1 MPAVLTPTTTQ
12 YPTVLAAGAGAMSHA
27 GAAFDNHDDWE
38 TAHNDSV
45 PAQAAA
51 PAAAAAAA
59 EAAAEAEVQSD
70 DDVEVAIIL

>member
-1 MPAVLTPTTTQ
+1 
-12 YPTVLAAGAGAMSHA
+12 LAAGAGATSHA

-51 PAAAAAAA
+51 PAAAAAA
-59 EAAAEAEVQSD
+59 EVQID